1 MIRYLTNFSKENQTY
16 PYCFKTYTIKAP
28 KQCKSHYSCSNIN
41 SLSML
46 SQIQVFIF
54 WVNNIFW
61 PQNTFKIN
69 WLCHFDDVNN
79 NK

>member
-16 PYCFKTYTIKAP
+16 PYCFKTYTTKAP

-54 WVNNIFW
+54 WVNNILDMILREDEMLY
-61 PQNTFKIN
+61 NMNIY
-69 WLCHFDDVNN
+69 
-79 NK
+79 